1 MFRPIVYLSKST
13 LLTSPVLSCRPVRE
27 DDEEEKD
34 AEDMAE
40 VADAPVLLANTYLR
54 ARHARC
60 GKYTAGTAAAQAGVN
75 IVNGLWKSSGED
87 CRYAT
92 CQFPSDVQ
100 RALLDEFPDN
110 CRDTGAVS
118 FLCRVILQ
126 ILYTLPSL
134 DTDDTSSFSQFD
146 ANQAGRTAGE
156 NFMNHRVIGQCSQPV
171 PRPTNPP

>member
-1 MFRPIVYLSKST
+1 MA
-13 LLTSPVLSCRPVRE
+13 E
-27 DDEEEKD
+27 
-34 AEDMAE
+34 AED
-40 VADAPVLLANTYLR
+40 ADAPVLANTYLR
-54 ARHARC
+54 ACRARC

-75 IVNGLWKSSGED
+75 IVNGLWRAVERT
-87 CRYAT
+87 RYAT
-92 CQFPSDVQ
+92 RQFPSDVQ